1 MDNNRK
7 VTITSMV
14 NGRVGVTLPELRFK
28 RSWPKMGTKVP
39 VDYSILQEA
48 IFDDGFARM
57 LKDGILVIEDKQ
69 ALQDLGLIDS
79 SAIAEV
85 ALNEMQMIKMLKVDS
100 LESFTET
107 FNKMSMTQKK
117 TLADIAIEKRIED
130 YDKCELIRNSTGI
143 NIRRTIELDR
153 QAKEQEKAPVA
164 EPEKKNPAA
173 SRKMTAF

>member
-1 MDNNRK
+1 M
-7 VTITSMV
+7 
-14 NGRVGVTLPELRFK
+14 TLK
-28 RSWPKMGTKVP
+28 
-39 VDYSILQEA
+39 YSNLALFDEQTLEDTRQNWTA
-48 IFDDGFARM
+48 FAGSHSVFALECGPIFDWMEER
-57 LKDGILVIEDKQ
+57 
-69 ALQDLGLIDS
+69 LGEEKTLETVAYGLFESGYTTAAAIVEVVN
-79 SAIAEV
+79 SAKTKGP
-85 ALNEMQMIKMLKVDS
+85 MIKMLKVDS

-153 QAKEQEKAPVA
+153 QAKEQEKAPAA